1 MSDELEGLRT
11 DTLSQNRW
19 TASIALSLIT
29 ITLTVLTLYGISDI
43 GCWLRTSAYTTTGFS
58 IITVL
63 FSWLA
68 ARNYL
73 KLRAILAEF
82 NIRQRSSLP
91 ADKKA
96 LTKAEE
102 DEIIDR
108 KNWAKPLGVIGTVF
122 FILSIAS
129 FISYLVS
136 YIR

>member
-68 ARNYL
+68 ARN
-73 KLRAILAEF
+73 
-82 NIRQRSSLP
+82 
-91 ADKKA
+91 
-96 LTKAEE
+96 
-102 DEIIDR
+102 
-108 KNWAKPLGVIGTVF
+108 
-122 FILSIAS
+122 
-129 FISYLVS
+129 
-136 YIR
+136 